1 MGSQVKSNFVPY
13 KQAMALKLL
22 GFDVPCLASY
32 SDENTFNHLSGGLM
46 YRTSPSEDSFCI
58 APLYQQAFVWLK
70 KQFKLNVCV
79 PDNPTED
86 YGNWLEAL
94 DTLIILANKLEES
107 SDKTV

>member
-1 MGSQVKSNFVPY
+1 MGSQIKSNFVPN
-13 KQAMALKLL
+13 KQAKALKLL
-22 GFDVPCLASY
+22 GFDLPCFGSY
-32 SDENTFNHLSGGLM
+32 DKDGEFNFTTGGLM
-46 YRTSPSEDSFCI
+46 YRVTPSEYCI
-58 APLYQQAFVWLK
+58 APLYQQAFVWLN

>member
-1 MGSQVKSNFVPY
+1 MGSQVNSNFVPY

-22 GFDVPCLASY
+22 GFDVPCFGSY
-32 SDENTFNHLSGGLM
+32 STAKDGEFNFTTGGLM
-46 YRTSPSEDSFCI
+46 YRTTSSKYCI
-58 APLYQQAFVWLK
+58 APLYQQAFVWLN

-94 DTLIILANKLEES
+94 DTLIILANKLKES